1 MQSQIKMRCTTEEQT
16 ARVAPK
22 RKRDMSRLDR
32 VKVSVG
38 GTLSMPAIDI
48 ELQAY
53 LDLMYGP
60 SDADLSEEEA
70 APQARDVKDP
80 MEFWSGHSASF

>member
-60 SDADLSEEEA
+60 SDADLSEEKT
-70 APQARDVKDP
+70 Q
-80 MEFWSGHSASF
+80 WL